1 MLVPILL
8 TKCNLVRSY
17 ELLTPKTNVKVLHY
31 LSVRKIYSR
40 VGYLQKKTYLKYY
53 NTQIPE
59 VNFLHNMGKFP
70 KCQRRI
76 LQALHMFY
84 KSFNCSRE
92 EQDLNLHLSL
102 VYRIPATGE
111 YFIQLNY
118 FPIIWSEQRGSNSQL
133 SAWKADTLPIEL
145 CSHNMILS

>member
-102 VYRIPATGE
+102 VYRIPVKLFPDNMERTTRLELATFSLEGWHSTNWVM
-111 YFIQLNY
+111 F
-118 FPIIWSEQRGSNSQL
+118 
-133 SAWKADTLPIEL
+133 A
-145 CSHNMILS
+145 